1 MIRLLQ
7 TYPPLFLIGALLL
20 VVIIVLWALQYI
32 IIRYS
37 KSAFTYLK
45 RCWLTLKQYLELDKR
60 LTHLK
65 NSQPKLYQFFWQ
77 RLHVQHF
84 HGLSLTVL
92 LVLMAYVLALFIGL
106 VEDVVRSDS
115 IVAIDYFVSQ
125 QMSLLSETGIVYF
138 FIPITSL
145 ASTPI
150 TCLVVLLTAILC
162 WFVRQRYIIIGLLIA
177 VIGSTIFTFLT
188 KMIFQRARPI
198 DILLLERTYSFPSG
212 HATVTIALYGFIAY
226 VAIRFSQRFAV
237 QVRIMI
243 LTLLLTMMIGLSR
256 ILLNE
261 HYLSDVLGGYLVGV
275 LWLMVA
281 ISVTEWLTIKDKIN
295 WRIKWSI
302 TQVNLVW
309 LSVASV
315 LISTLI
321 YAKIYQFPLLF

>member
-1 MIRLLQ
+1 MITLLQ

-20 VVIIVLWALQYI
+20 LVIIVLWALQYV

-37 KSAFTYLK
+37 KSAFTQLK
-45 RCWLTLKQYLELDKR
+45 RYWLKLEQHLGISKR

>member
-1 MIRLLQ
+1 MITLLQ

-20 VVIIVLWALQYI
+20 LVIIVLWALQYV

-37 KSAFTYLK
+37 KSAFTQLK
-45 RCWLTLKQYLELDKR
+45 RYWLKLEQHLGISKR

-125 QMSLLSETGIVYF
+125 QMSLISETGIVYF

-162 WFVRQRYIIIGLLIA
+162 WVVRQRYIIIGLLIA

-226 VAIRFSQRFAV
+226 IAIRFSQRFAV
-237 QVRIMI
+237 QVRIMM

-261 HYLSDVLGGYLVGV
+261 HYLSDVLGGYLVGI

-281 ISVTEWLTIKDKIN
+281 ISVTEWLTTKDKIN

>member
-1 MIRLLQ
+1 MITLLQ

-20 VVIIVLWALQYI
+20 VVIIVLWALQYV

-37 KSAFTYLK
+37 KSALMQLK
-45 RCWLTLKQYLELDKR
+45 RYGLKLEHHLGLSKR

-106 VEDVVRSDS
+106 VEDVVRSDY
-115 IVAIDYFVSQ
+115 IVAIDYFISQ
-125 QMSLLSETGIVYF
+125 QMSLLSETGIIYF

-162 WFVRQRYIIIGLLIA
+162 WVVRQRYIIIGLLIA

-237 QVRIMI
+237 QVRIMMV
-243 LTLLLTMMIGLSR
+243 TLLLTMMIGLSR

-261 HYLSDVLGGYLVGV
+261 HYLSDVLGGYLVGI

-281 ISVTEWLTIKDKIN
+281 ISVTEWLTTKNKIN
-295 WRIKWSI
+295 WQINWS
-302 TQVNLVW
+302 TGQVNMLW
-309 LSVASV
+309 LSIASM